1 MKSSAQRKIS
11 VTLPDFL
18 VEETDRIASSLNRSR
33 SEFIALAVNHYI
45 DEVEKIEL
53 KKQMKKGYL
62 EMGKINLS
70 LAEDSLISDEI
81 ACKIYEDF
89 LSESELG

>member
-1 MKSSAQRKIS
+1 MEEKAQREIS

-18 VEETDRIASSLNRSR
+18 VEETDTIASSLNRSR
-33 SEFIALAVNHYI
+33 SEFIALAVKNYI
-45 DEVEKIEL
+45 NEYKKIE
-53 KKQMKKGYL
+53 KKEQMKKGYL

-70 LAEDSLISDEI
+70 LAESALLSDES

-89 LSESELG
+89 LSESE

>member
-1 MKSSAQRKIS
+1 MEKKAQRRIS

-18 VEETDRIASSLNRSR
+18 VEETDTIASSLNRSR
-33 SEFIALAVNHYI
+33 SEFIALAVKSYI
-45 DEVEKIEL
+45 SEYKKIEQ
-53 KKQMKKGYL
+53 KEQMKKGYL

-70 LAEDSLISDEI
+70 LANSSLLSDES

-89 LSESELG
+89 LSESE

>member
-33 SEFIALAVNHYI
+33 SELIALAVSSYI
-45 DEVEKIEL
+45 RESKRIES
-53 KKQMKKGYL
+53 KEQMKKGYL
-62 EMGKINLS
+62 EMGRINLS
-70 LAEDSLISDEI
+70 LAEESLLSDES
-81 ACKIYEDF
+81 ACEIYEEF
-89 LSESELG
+89 LSESE

>member
-18 VEETDRIASSLNRSR
+18 VEETDRLASSLNRSR

-45 DEVEKIEL
+45 NENRKIEL
-53 KKQMKKGYL
+53 KEQMKKGYL
-62 EMGKINLS
+62 EMGRINLS
-70 LAEDSLISDEI
+70 LAEDSRLSDES

-89 LSESELG
+89 LSESE

>member
-18 VEETDRIASSLNRSR
+18 VEEADRIASSLNRSR
-33 SEFIALAVNHYI
+33 SEFIALAVNRYI
-45 DEVEKIEL
+45 TEVEKIEL
-53 KKQMKKGYL
+53 KEQMKKGYL

-70 LAEDSLISDEI
+70 LAEDSLLSDES

-89 LSESELG
+89 LSESELD